1 MGILQ
6 HRRSISA
13 KASVYARLHAH
24 CKAHDLSVAGFVERV
39 IIEALDRAA
48 APTPIVS
55 SGGYP
60 KRLRD
65 STEMQARDLAKHA
78 AAHFTF

>member
-1 MGILQ
+1 MGKLQ

-13 KASVYARLHAH
+13 KASVYARLHAY
-24 CKAHDLSVAGFVERV
+24 CKAHDLSVAGFVET
-39 IIEALDRAA
+39 IITEALDRAA

-60 KRLRD
+60 KRRRD
-65 STEMQARDLAKHA
+65 LTEIQARALAKQVS
-78 AAHFTF
+78 AHFTF